1 MQTVIFK
8 SSRSA
13 LSLGL
18 FFFFSFWVCLG
29 EYARERGG
37 ELWLT
42 QGDKALLLA
51 LCFLTSKV
59 LGFPEL
65 LVAEV
70 YYCYIFIT
78 FMESGKN
85 FV

>member
-1 MQTVIFK
+1 MQTVSFK

-13 LSLGL
+13 LSLG
-18 FFFFSFWVCLG
+18 FFFFWVVFLG
-29 EYARERGG
+29 EHARERGG
-37 ELWLT
+37 ELWLR
-42 QGDKALLLA
+42 QGDIALLLA

-65 LVAEV
+65 LVAV
-70 YYCYIFIT
+70 VLYYCYIFIT
-78 FMESGKN
+78 FMESGKS